1 MALHRRHFLSV
12 MSGAVALA
20 LFPGVLRANTVPG
33 SAYSG
38 GVESMRRVGAAY
50 LSQRPAE
57 ADRDRLLSML
67 RHDLQLS
74 GITPAAENSVAG
86 LTKGFGDMIIADFAA
101 NRTIMLDGWV
111 LSVSECRLCALYVA
125 G

>member
-20 LFPGVLRANTVPG
+20 LFPGVLRANTVHG